1 MNDQL
6 YATIEDTV
14 FDSIGCT
21 EPVAIAYAA
30 TAAYQHV
37 GGKVLSIECR
47 ISVNVLKNA
56 MSVGIPGS
64 DRKGIPYAVALG
76 ISGGDW
82 KKGLELFEGIDGQK
96 SAEAAQLASRGIIDI
111 SLYRGDEKI
120 YIYTKVCSDRG
131 TAEALIRGGHDALEW
146 IKLDGEVVYGGD
158 AGEESLH
165 GGDSGPSAA
174 SGEEDS
180 KHDEQVIPYSELEGR
195 TMEELVR
202 MIEELDDAR
211 LEYLVEGV
219 EINRRAAEYGLA
231 KSPAMAL
238 GSGLASLAEEG
249 VRDNSLSS
257 KVAQYV
263 AAAADSRMGGGMIH
277 IKGCAG
283 SGNHGI
289 TFFLTIGLAYEHY
302 VEKTVRSLA
311 KSLAMGLTVV
321 RYIKAYTGLLTPT
334 CGVTVSAAP
343 AAAAAIVYAL
353 GGTPRQMTAAVKLIY
368 GNIAGI
374 LCDGA
379 KHGCAL
385 KSSTSARTGVE
396 AAFLALRGVEI
407 PESDGIIDRDLP
419 SSLEH
424 LRRLQNEGL
433 ADADKTMLNIL
444 TEKAE
449 RLDGSV

>member
-21 EPVAIAYAA
+21 EPVAVAYAA

-37 GGKVLSIECR
+37 GGTVSSIECM

-76 ISGGDW
+76 VSGGDW
-82 KKGLELFEGIDGQK
+82 TKGLELFEGVDEQK
-96 SAEAAQLASRGIIDI
+96 SAEAAELASRGIIDI
-111 SLYRGDEKI
+111 SLYTGGEKI
-120 YIYTKVCSDRG
+120 YIYTKVRSDRG
-131 TAEALIRGGHDALEW
+131 VAEALIRGGHDTLEW
-146 IKLDGEVVYGGD
+146 IKVDGETVYGDNPGTGVD
-158 AGEESLH
+158 TEAQTET
-165 GGDSGPSAA
+165 SGR
-174 SGEEDS
+174 E
-180 KHDEQVIPYSELEGR
+180 EQVLSYTELEGLS
-195 TMEELVR
+195 MEELVR
-202 MIEELDDAR
+202 MVEKLEEGR

-219 EINRRAAEYGLA
+219 EINRRAAEHGL
-231 KSPAMAL
+231 KSSPAMAL

-249 VRDNSLSS
+249 ISDHSLSS
-257 KVAQYV
+257 MVAQYV

-289 TFFLTIGLAYEHY
+289 TYFLTAGLAYERHRR
-302 VEKTVRSLA
+302 KAVRSLA
-311 KSLAMGLTVV
+311 RTLAMGLLIV
-321 RYIKAYTGLLTPT
+321 RYVKAYTGLLTPT

-353 GGTPRQMTAAVKLIY
+353 GGTPDQMTAAVKLIY

-385 KSSTSARTGVE
+385 KSSTSARTAIE

-407 PESDGIIDRDLP
+407 PESDGIVDRDLP

-433 ADADKTMLNIL
+433 MDADKTMLDIL